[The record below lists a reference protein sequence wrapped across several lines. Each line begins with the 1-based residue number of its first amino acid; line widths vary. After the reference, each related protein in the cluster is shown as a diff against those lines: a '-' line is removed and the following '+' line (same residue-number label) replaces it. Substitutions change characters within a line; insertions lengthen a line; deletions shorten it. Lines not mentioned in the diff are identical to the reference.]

1 MSLTFEQSAPPTGAL
16 RMCTL
21 HFSGQVHMV
30 MFGVIDG
37 VTDVTQLHVLIV
49 AGLLFRRVGV

>member
-1 MSLTFEQSAPPTGAL
+1 
-16 RMCTL
+16 MCTL